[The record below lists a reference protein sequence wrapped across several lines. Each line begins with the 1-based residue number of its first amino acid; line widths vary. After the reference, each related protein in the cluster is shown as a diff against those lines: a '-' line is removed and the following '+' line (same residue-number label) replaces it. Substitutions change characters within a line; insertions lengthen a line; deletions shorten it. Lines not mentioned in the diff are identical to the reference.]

1 MFNKKIKRIFN
12 IGFTNFKRGGTVS
25 FASVLLVMI
34 TLVMV
39 NMLLMFQVVLAT
51 LINTAKDRVD
61 LIVYFSPTTNEERIL
76 ELKNFLESRDDIAK
90 VTYTSRE
97 SVLAQFEKKHENDY
111 ITLQALNELP
121 NNPLGAELSIKAVDS
136 TYYEAINDYLK
147 SDEIESL
154 GYGDDIEEIN
164 YFENKEI
171 IDSLIEKTDSSRKFG
186 IIFILIF
193 AAIAIVITYN
203 TIRLTIFVAR
213 EEITVMRLVG
223 AENSYIRGP
232 LVFEGMILG
241 TIGALSAYI
250 LTFIVLLVTRSGMR
264 SFLGFDMFSYYIK
277 NSFQIFGLIVV
288 IGLAVTSI
296 SSILAIRKY
305 LKK

>member
-1 MFNKKIKRIFN
+1 MFNKKLKRIFN

-25 FASVLLVMI
+25 FAAVLLVMI
-34 TLVMV
+34 TLVLV

-61 LIVYFSPTTNEERIL
+61 LIVYFSPRTREERIL
-76 ELKNFLESRDDIAK
+76 ELKNILESRDDIK
-90 VTYTSRE
+90 EVKYTSRE

-136 TYYEAINDYLK
+136 TYYQAINDYLK
-147 SDEIESL
+147 SDEIEGL
-154 GYGDDIEEIN
+154 GYGSEIEKIN
-164 YFENKEI
+164 YFQNKEI
-171 IDSLIEKTDSSRKFG
+171 IDSLIEKTESSRRFG
-186 IIFILIF
+186 IAFILLF
-193 AAIAIVITYN
+193 AIIAIIITYN

-223 AENSYIRGP
+223 AENAYIRGP
-232 LVFEGMILG
+232 FVFEGMLLG
-241 TIGALSAYI
+241 TIGAVCAYL
-250 LTFIVLLVTRSGMR
+250 LTLIVLVFARS
-264 SFLGFDMFSYYIK
+264 SLDQFLGFDMLSYYLR
-277 NSFQIFGLIVV
+277 NSLQIFGIIFV
-288 IGLAVTSI
+288 IGILVTSI
-296 SSILAIRKY
+296 SSTLAIRKY

>member
-164 YFENKEI
+164 YFQNKEI

-232 LVFEGMILG
+232 FVFEGMILG

-277 NSFQIFGLIVV
+277 NSFQIFGLILV